1 MITVEA
7 ALVPLYTVASQRE
20 YRLTCVHTNSDY
32 TVDPLLE
39 KPVSE
44 FKLDLTLDKPKTGLG
59 PAAQ

>member
-1 MITVEA
+1 MKTVEA
-7 ALVPLYTVASQRE
+7 ALIPLYAVAAEYE
-20 YRLTCVHTNSDY
+20 YRLAYVHTNSDY

>member
-1 MITVEA
+1 MITVEL
-7 ALVPLYTVASQRE
+7 ALIPLYTVARE
-20 YRLTCVHTNSDY
+20 CDYKLTHVYTNSDY
-32 TVDPLLE
+32 KDNPLLE